1 MDDVNDMIQESYI
14 ELLKILQ
21 KNKMPEI
28 QNIDT
33 YLFGIANNVIKRHY
47 QKKKKEN
54 VVSFYFDR
62 EEESKIEVKD
72 DFDLEQSI
80 ITKENVAKIWE
91 YVKQRDMEIAKIF
104 YLYFALD
111 LKIGEIAKELEI
123 TESKVKNKIYR
134 TLKELKKY
142 LGKDVINDGKS
153 NF

>member
-104 YLYFALD
+104 YLYFAL
-111 LKIGEIAKELEI
+111 
-123 TESKVKNKIYR
+123 
-134 TLKELKKY
+134 
-142 LGKDVINDGKS
+142 
-153 NF
+153 